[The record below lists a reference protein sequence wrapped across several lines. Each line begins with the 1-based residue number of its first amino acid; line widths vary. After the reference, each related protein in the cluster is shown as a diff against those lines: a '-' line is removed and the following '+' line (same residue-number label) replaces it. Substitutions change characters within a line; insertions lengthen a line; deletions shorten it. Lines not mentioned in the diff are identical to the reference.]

1 MIYGYARVSTI
12 GQARDGNSLE
22 LQAIALTHA
31 GAVRIYSDVC
41 SGKAKHRPEL
51 DKLLKRILPGDTLVV
66 TKLDRMARSLLQ
78 GIQLIED
85 LTEKGITVEVLN
97 IGRIDDSLTG
107 RLIRNIM
114 LAFSEFEHDM
124 VVQTLKEG
132 REAARKKPDY
142 QEGRP
147 KKFTHKQISHALDLL
162 KEHSYREVSAMT
174 GISLSTLVRAHK
186 ATITGKD

>member
-1 MIYGYARVSTI
+1 MVYGYARVSTA
-12 GQARDGNSLE
+12 GQAKDGYSLE
-22 LQAIALTHA
+22 LQVGALSRA

-51 DKLLKRILPGDTLVV
+51 ERLLKMLLPGDTLVV
-66 TKLDRMARSLLQ
+66 TKLDRMARSLVQ

-85 LTEKGITVEVLN
+85 LTSKGITVEVLN
-97 IGRIDDSLTG
+97 IGRIDDTLTG

-124 VVQTLKEG
+124 VVQTMKEG
-132 REAARKKPDY
+132 REAARQKPGY
-142 QEGRP
+142 REGRP
-147 KKFTHKQISHALDLL
+147 KKFTHRQINHALDLL

-186 ATITGKD
+186 ATLT